1 MTERELLK
9 KAADRNLPDFEQVR
23 AVCLTEPCSKEKKPA
38 AGFRFFIPAVCA
50 AAVCALLLLPQ
61 MNQEPPVSNEE
72 ESASNPSAVEA
83 QEQICFHEIS
93 SVPEIKHSIGLFW
106 DDFIAFSKEELCS
119 YYGMEVFAVQMPA
132 DLKLKK
138 SLYGVFRRDKGT
150 GALYCDSN
158 SLCYQNADG
167 SRQLALHLSKEAA
180 LPADIIIDYGE
191 EKSVIGGTSVSL
203 GARQN
208 TDGGTEYY
216 AAFSNG
222 DTNVALLSS
231 GLSQEEFLDTV
242 RSAVKQRLNQSLLG

>member
-23 AVCLTEPCSKEKKPA
+23 AVCLTEPSSKEKRPA
-38 AGFRFFIPAVCA
+38 ARFRFFIPAACA

-61 MNQEPPVSNEE
+61 MNQEPIVSNEG
-72 ESASNPSAVEA
+72 ESAPNQSAVEA
-83 QEQICFHEIS
+83 KEQIYFHEIS
-93 SVPEIKHSIGLFW
+93 SVPEVKHSIALLW
-106 DDFIAFSKEELCS
+106 DDFIVFSKEELCS
-119 YYGMEVFAVQMPA
+119 YYGMDAFAVQAPV
-132 DLKLKK
+132 DLKLKE
-138 SLYGVFRRDKGT
+138 SLYGVFRRNKGT

-167 SRQLALHLSKEAA
+167 NRQLALHLSKEAA

-191 EKSVIGGTSVSL
+191 EKSVIGGISVLL
-203 GARQN
+203 GARQ
-208 TDGGTEYY
+208 DAGGGTEYY

-242 RSAVKQRLNQSLLG
+242 RSAVKQRLNQPLLE